1 MKNVFQYARADFF
14 KISEDIIPEVR
25 TMAFIPAKDKDN
37 PPDNFKLRF
46 FTSSKLS
53 TGFWFLDLPFYKA
66 VKLAEKEFLFA
77 YKIGKQW
84 KVKSFNKI
92 NQEVIEVEQEA
103 IPDDFSKLS
112 MKLPYFTEKTSYVET
127 CYPIINKKDI
137 PLTPRARHIINV
149 SKKNLDILLGT
160 TEEELLSPKPLKRG
174 LIILLICSRAYNTI
188 EYIYESYSEKTIA
201 ENLDIL
207 DFDFISMNRKLSES
221 FVQKHIHKLDMAK
234 LLRSNHFSED
244 FILANANIL
253 PIEIALRHQKLSKA
267 AIEELKNRFDN

>member
-46 FTSSKLS
+46 FTSSKLA

-66 VKLAEKEFLFA
+66 VKLAEKEFIFA
-77 YKIGKQW
+77 YRVNKQW
-84 KVKSFNKI
+84 KVKRFNKI
-92 NQEVIEVEQEA
+92 NEEVIVIEQEA

-160 TEEELLSPKPLKRG
+160 SEEELLSPKPLRRG
-174 LIILLICSRAYNTI
+174 LIILLICSRAYNSL
-188 EYIYESYSEKTIA
+188 EAIYESYSEKTIT
-201 ENLDIL
+201 ENLDVL

-221 FVQKHIHKLDMAK
+221 FVQKHIHRLDMAK
-234 LLRSNHFSED
+234 LFRSTNFSED
-244 FILANANIL
+244 FILRNTDIL
-253 PIEIALRHQKLSKA
+253 PIDIAIRHQKLSEATIQK
-267 AIEELKNRFDN
+267 LKNRFDN